1 MPTAASAAIPSLPDT
16 VEILDVADV
25 LNLAATPTMGLLVL
39 EVGADGRARL
49 ELPRLEMGQGI
60 ATACGMLVAE
70 ELDLPMSKV
79 DVPLSDA
86 RPELLFNMYTGGSST
101 MRIFYEPLRRMA
113 ASARAK
119 LIGAAANRWDLSAGE
134 LETRDGTVVAPD
146 GRTLGYGELAE
157 EAASVSAFGARP
169 KAAGDFKV
177 IGHPAG
183 RLDALSIVTGKKQY
197 TMDLRVPDA
206 MPTMVRRP
214 PTSRGVL
221 VSINNKAAVE
231 KMPGVIGVVAIPESN
246 GIVRIPPG
254 VAVMARTFGQARDG
268 VAALDVTW
276 GGGVIDGHSNETLN
290 ARLRSALPP
299 LLVPKLGAKVVEGEF
314 TWAPAA
320 HAPMETECAIA
331 DVRNDSAEIWG
342 SFQIPIVAMQTI
354 ADEIG
359 LPQNKVRL
367 HVVPAGTGLGRKAFW
382 DAASQ
387 AAQVSKALGRPA
399 KLMYHRADDMRHTRL
414 RPPQVHRVR
423 ASMLGGQV
431 LSYEHH
437 VASIELDLRIGLGE
451 ILSQTAMAMPGGLRN
466 AIGDRVYDTATF
478 LTMVNSPYNFGV
490 STKLFWPVAIPMDVT
505 AYRSVHSQ
513 PTRGVE
519 EVMANEMAMALN
531 KDEVDFRLTFLRN
544 ERYKEVV
551 RRVAKAAQWGKKM
564 PAGHAQGFGFHA
576 ESRSTA
582 ACVVELDARN
592 PKHPRVTKAT
602 VVVDVGKPVN
612 PLGIKAQMEG
622 GIAEA
627 IALTLKAGVHL
638 VNGLPLEGSYSQYHW
653 TRHSDYP
660 REVEIIVMPDS
671 GHPIGGVGEV
681 GMTAPT
687 GAIVNAFTRV
697 TGIRPRNFPI
707 NFDVDFTPFPP
718 GAVPPPAY

>member
-1 MPTAASAAIPSLPDT
+1 
-16 VEILDVADV
+16 
-25 LNLAATPTMGLLVL
+25 
-39 EVGADGRARL
+39 
-49 ELPRLEMGQGI
+49 
-60 ATACGMLVAE
+60 
-70 ELDLPMSKV
+70 
-79 DVPLSDA
+79 
-86 RPELLFNMYTGGSST
+86 
-101 MRIFYEPLRRMA
+101 
-113 ASARAK
+113 
-119 LIGAAANRWDLSAGE
+119 
-134 LETRDGTVVAPD
+134 
-146 GRTLGYGELAE
+146 
-157 EAASVSAFGARP
+157 
-169 KAAGDFKV
+169 
-177 IGHPAG
+177 
-183 RLDALSIVTGKKQY
+183 
-197 TMDLRVPDA
+197 
-206 MPTMVRRP
+206 
-214 PTSRGVL
+214 
-221 VSINNKAAVE
+221 
-231 KMPGVIGVVAIPESN
+231 
-246 GIVRIPPG
+246 
-254 VAVMARTFGQARDG
+254 
-268 VAALDVTW
+268 
-276 GGGVIDGHSNETLN
+276 
-290 ARLRSALPP
+290 
-299 LLVPKLGAKVVEGEF
+299 
-314 TWAPAA
+314 
-320 HAPMETECAIA
+320 
-331 DVRNDSAEIWG
+331 
-342 SFQIPIVAMQTI
+342 
-354 ADEIG
+354 
-359 LPQNKVRL
+359 
-367 HVVPAGTGLGRKAFW
+367 
-382 DAASQ
+382 
-387 AAQVSKALGRPA
+387 
-399 KLMYHRADDMRHTRL
+399 
-414 RPPQVHRVR
+414 
-423 ASMLGGQV
+423 MLGGQV
-431 LSYEHH
+431 ISYEHH

-519 EVMANEMAMALN
+519 EIMANEMAMALN

-582 ACVVELDARN
+582 ACVVELDARD

-653 TRHSDYP
+653 TRQRDYP
-660 REVEIIVMPDS
+660 YEVEIIVMPDS